1 MATKKKAKKAKSK
14 RKPNPAFMK
23 AMKPSAALAEI
34 VGAKALPRT
43 EVIKQLWKYIK
54 RHGLQDKKN
63 RRAINADAKLMPLFK
78 KKQVT
83 MFELAKI
90 ANKNLS

>member
-1 MATKKKAKKAKSK
+1 MATKKKAKAKTK

-54 RHGLQDKKN
+54 KHGLQDNKN
-63 RRAINADAKLMPLFK
+63 RRMINADEKLKELFGKAKAD
-78 KKQVT
+78 
-83 MFELAKI
+83 MFELTKYVS
-90 ANKNLS
+90 KHLK